1 MPDRFQFSQKS
12 VRTRRIMT
20 LLVRRVF
27 AFNTYEKIMQ
37 VLFKK
42 IFMHVN
48 PADSQYFITR
58 FDEVFARC

>member
-1 MPDRFQFSQKS
+1 MPDRFWFSQKS

-27 AFNTYEKIMQ
+27 AFNTNEKIMQ

-42 IFMHVN
+42 IFMHVKCLEQ
-48 PADSQYFITR
+48 QYFITR
-58 FDEVFARC
+58 FDEVFALC